1 MKVLLVY
8 KFFIPHWGGTE
19 TLMYSIAKGLS
30 RYCEEVAVLTTVN
43 NKTKNGVEEID
54 RIKVIQVPAFTMF
67 RKIDLSFSISRIL
80 NTIKN
85 YDIIYTFACL
95 PSSIFIYSLF
105 FAKLTNRL
113 VVWQPIYPP
122 DVASIYQTKSLRVA
136 RLIHDKIFLKFY
148 SKFAS
153 VILAETSDEVYNFK
167 RIYQGRIYLLGECV
181 DNPPILEESRISK
194 ILNSYGLLRDRYI
207 LNVGRIVQY
216 KGQDLCI
223 SAWKNIEK
231 DFPEI
236 KLVLVG
242 EDWGFKEKL
251 ISMIEEYGLKN
262 VIFTNGVD
270 TETLHAFYEGAL
282 AVIAPSRSEAFH
294 RIALEAWAHKKPI
307 VALEL
312 GGATQHITPENGIL
326 VRKESSSDLE
336 KALREIISNP
346 HVAKILGE
354 NGYRTF
360 RSKYTIDAY
369 AQNLVKIFNK
379 LTSHSRR

>member
-8 KFFIPHWGGTE
+8 KFFIPHWGGIE

-30 RYCEEVAVLTTVN
+30 RYCEEVAVLTIAN
-43 NKTKNGVEEID
+43 NKTKNEVEEID
-54 RIKVIQVPAFTMF
+54 GIKVIRVPAFTVF
-67 RKIDLSFSISRIL
+67 RKIDLSLSIFRIL
-80 NTIKN
+80 NIIKK
-85 YDIIYTFACL
+85 YDIIYVFASL
-95 PSSIFIYSLF
+95 PSSVFIYSLF

-113 VVWQPIYPP
+113 VVWQPIHPS
-122 DVASIYQTKSLRVA
+122 DVTSIYQTNFLRIA
-136 RLIHDKIFLKFY
+136 RLVHDKIFLKFY

-153 VILAETSDEVYNFK
+153 AIIAETSDEVYNFK
-167 RIYQGRIYLLGECV
+167 RIYHGRIYLLGECV
-181 DNPPILEESRISK
+181 DNPPLSKESKIDR
-194 ILNSYGLLRDRYI
+194 ILNSYGLIRGKFI

-223 SAWKNIEK
+223 NAWKNIEK

-262 VIFTNGVD
+262 VLFTNSID
-270 TETLHAFYEGAL
+270 IETLHAFYEGAL

-307 VALEL
+307 IALEL
-312 GGATQHITPENGIL
+312 GGATRHITPENGIL
-326 VRKESSSDLE
+326 VRKESSNDLE
-336 KALREIISNP
+336 KALRKIISNP
-346 HVAKILGE
+346 YIAKILGE
-354 NGYRTF
+354 NGYNTLK
-360 RSKYTIDAY
+360 SKYTIDAY

-379 LTSHSRR
+379 LISHS